1 MYSFINVS
9 PPPQEYKLNQ
19 VRDFCL
25 FCSLTQ
31 KSTWH
36 SYWLRRYFL
45 TIFPGT
51 KCWHVSHAFSV
62 VHPSSIVYC
71 QHLVSLQNSAQ
82 DPSCAWTTQL
92 PSHLLQNW
100 LWPSLWHSHT
110 LYQTTL
116 HVSHCFSFVICLSA
130 LCNNKF
136 PMRTGHI
143 KDVIVSVE

>member
-1 MYSFINVS
+1 M
-9 PPPQEYKLNQ
+9 
-19 VRDFCL
+19 
-25 FCSLTQ
+25 
-31 KSTWH
+31 
-36 SYWLRRYFL
+36 
-45 TIFPGT
+45 IFPGT

-82 DPSCAWTTQL
+82 DPYRAWTQL

-130 LCNNKF
+130 LCNNRS

-143 KDVIVSVE
+143 KDVIVSVSWIDEWMNEWISEWFDRPTNSLQFGQF